1 MDKIIFTGRLGMCPE
16 KKTSKAGKDY
26 CRLNVAITHY
36 EGEGQKST
44 EWRQVTVFGKT
55 GEYCVNVLK
64 KGDNVTIE
72 GYPQPRA
79 YMPKSGGEPV
89 GVIDVRAETVD
100 GVHSGSDSGNSTNTH
115 GGMTDVTGSVEEELP
130 F

>member
-1 MDKIIFTGRLGMCPE
+1 MDKIIFTGRLGMDPE
-16 KKTSKAGKDY
+16 QKTSKAGKDY
-26 CRLNVAITHY
+26 VRLNVAVTHY

-44 EWRQVTVFGKT
+44 EWRNVTVFGKT
-55 GEYCVNVLK
+55 GEYCAKYLK
-64 KGDNVTIE
+64 KGDAVTIE

-79 YMPKSGGEPV
+79 YTPKAGGDPV

-100 GVHSGSDSGNSTNTH
+100 GGGKSGDGGNGGGGTRVAVSDE
-115 GGMTDVTGSVEEELP
+115 DLP